1 MGLELIP
8 PLKAIIQKVEDL
20 TQKKIEFLEKNDL
33 TTYAAVKMARRNMK
47 SHLIFH
53 KKEHSDLIWHLI
65 AHECGHI
72 LRMYAVP
79 EEKRLIPASDQETKT
94 IAFTEMEDDIKKMS
108 TQLPVERLA
117 QILNLWFTGTIRQV
131 TNFPPDIMIEKW
143 LYDDYPELR
152 PYQLESIKKQHSE
165 AIVGLKEDVR
175 NLTPSKIYNA
185 SNIMNYAFF
194 RIIGFHFQTNFLGPY
209 NQTTF
214 VRKGKDLAA
223 YTVANYVNDYE
234 GDINMINYWADYF
247 NLAKWFRWV
256 GFEDIPA
263 DYLSNH

>member
-1 MGLELIP
+1 MIL
-8 PLKAIIQKVEDL
+8 D
-20 TQKKIEFLEKNDL
+20 NDE
-33 TTYAAVKMARRNMK
+33 Y
-47 SHLIFH
+47 S
-53 KKEHSDLIWHLI
+53 
-65 AHECGHI
+65 
-72 LRMYAVP
+72 
-79 EEKRLIPASDQETKT
+79 
-94 IAFTEMEDDIKKMS
+94 
-108 TQLPVERLA
+108 
-117 QILNLWFTGTIRQV
+117 
-131 TNFPPDIMIEKW
+131 
-143 LYDDYPELR
+143 ELR

-175 NLTPSKIYNA
+175 RLTPSKIYDA

-194 RIIGFHFQTNFLGPY
+194 RIIGFHFQTNFLVPY
-209 NQTTF
+209 NQTPF

-263 DYLSNH
+263 DYLSTH

>member
-8 PLKAIIQKVEDL
+8 PVKSIIEKVEDL
-20 TQKKIEFLEKNDL
+20 TQKKIEFREKNDL
-33 TTYAAVKMARRNMK
+33 TTYAAVKMARRDMK

-53 KKEHSDLIWHLI
+53 KRQHSDLIWHLI

-79 EEKRLIPASDQETKT
+79 EEKRFIPASDQETKK
-94 IAFTEMEDDIKKMS
+94 IAFTEMEEDIKQMS
-108 TQLPVERLA
+108 MHLPIERLG

-143 LYDDYPELR
+143 LYDDYPGLR

-165 AIVGLKEDVR
+165 GIVGLKEDVR
-175 NLTPSKIYNA
+175 SLTPSKIYNA
-185 SNIMNYAFF
+185 SNTMNYAFY
-194 RIIGFHFQTNFLGPY
+194 RIIGFHFQMNLLTPY
-209 NQTTF
+209 NQTPF
-214 VRKGKDLAA
+214 VRRGKDLAA

-234 GDINMINYWADYF
+234 GDIKMINYWSDYF
-247 NLAKWFRWV
+247 NLSKWFRWV
-256 GFEDIPA
+256 GFEDVPA
-263 DYLSNH
+263 DYTLTH

>member
-1 MGLELIP
+1 MGLELINP
-8 PLKAIIQKVEDL
+8 VHNILDKVVEV
-20 TQKKIEFLEKNDL
+20 THKKIEFIEKNDMP
-33 TTYAAVKMARRNMK
+33 TYAAIKMARRNMPA
-47 SHLIFH
+47 HLIFH
-53 KKEHSDLIWHLI
+53 KKEHNELANHLI

-94 IAFTEMEDDIKKMS
+94 IAFNEMEDDIKQMS
-108 TQLPVERLA
+108 TQLPIERLA

-175 NLTPSKIYNA
+175 KLTPSKIYNA

-209 NQTTF
+209 NQTPF
-214 VRKGKDLAA
+214 VRRGKDLAA
-223 YTVANYVNDYE
+223 YTTTNYVNDYE
-234 GDINMINYWADYF
+234 GDITMINYWADYF
-247 NLAKWFRWV
+247 DLSKWFRWV

-263 DYLSNH
+263 DYLSTH

>member
-1 MGLELIP
+1 
-8 PLKAIIQKVEDL
+8 
-20 TQKKIEFLEKNDL
+20 
-33 TTYAAVKMARRNMK
+33 
-47 SHLIFH
+47 
-53 KKEHSDLIWHLI
+53 
-65 AHECGHI
+65 
-72 LRMYAVP
+72 
-79 EEKRLIPASDQETKT
+79 
-94 IAFTEMEDDIKKMS
+94 MEDDIKKMS
-108 TQLPVERLA
+108 TQLPIERLA

-143 LYDDYPELR
+143 LYDDYLELR